1 MNIQSVVIFPFGE
14 TGNDIFNSL
23 TGVLEVVI
31 VKPAFLPSSTVTMLL
46 LWGDEIVWFFFLTWN
61 IMNLF
66 QHHFQFLSNAFT
78 IIFK

>member
-1 MNIQSVVIFPFGE
+1 MTCTFMNIQSVVIFPFGE

-46 LWGDEIVWFFFLTWN
+46 LWGDEIVCFFFLHG
-61 IMNLF
+61 I
-66 QHHFQFLSNAFT
+66 
-78 IIFK
+78 

>member
-46 LWGDEIVWFFFLTWN
+46 WGDEIVCFFLTG
-61 IMNLF
+61 I
-66 QHHFQFLSNAFT
+66 
-78 IIFK
+78 